1 MVTLLGSTR
10 NVFDNTVN
18 KPEEKMMKGEDKL
31 VSPELAA
38 KLAKILRG
46 LQVVHNGGGDIV
58 PGLEECLA
66 LIEEEIAKGDD

>member
-1 MVTLLGSTR
+1 
-10 NVFDNTVN
+10 
-18 KPEEKMMKGEDKL
+18 MKSEDKL

-46 LQVVHNGGGDIV
+46 LQVVNNGGGDIL

-66 LIEEEIAKGDD
+66 LIEEEIAKGESDE